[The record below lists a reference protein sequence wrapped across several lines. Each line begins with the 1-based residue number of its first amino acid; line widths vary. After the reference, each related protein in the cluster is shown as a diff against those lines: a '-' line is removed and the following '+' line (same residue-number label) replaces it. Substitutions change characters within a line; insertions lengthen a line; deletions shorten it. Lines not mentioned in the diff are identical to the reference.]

1 MGGPPGGSPSGGA
14 ALRVRGLVKR
24 YGGAVAVD
32 GLDLDV
38 AAGAVTA
45 LLGPNG
51 AGKTSTV
58 ECCLGLR
65 RPDAGEVTVLGR
77 PVAAA
82 ATDADHRAAVGAML
96 QDGGLPTSARPLR
109 LLRHLARLH
118 AAPRDVD
125 ELAGRL
131 GIPAFA
137 RTSVRRLSGGQR
149 QRLALAAALVGRP
162 SLLFLDEPTAGLD
175 PAARLV
181 VWELVREVVAQGA
194 GVLLTTH
201 DLEEAER
208 LAATV
213 VIVDGGRAV
222 ATGAPSELVAGAGA
236 SVRFRASPGLDLAP
250 LRQALS
256 EDVVATEPVP
266 GSYVVSGAV
275 DPQVVAGVTSWC
287 AQRGVMPEA
296 LSVGRPSLEE
306 VFLDLTGRSLR

>member
-1 MGGPPGGSPSGGA
+1 MGGPPDGSPSGGA

-24 YGGAVAVD
+24 YGPRTAVD
-32 GLDLDV
+32 GMDLDV
-38 AAGAVTA
+38 TAGGVTA

-51 AGKTSTV
+51 AGKTTTV

-65 RPDAGEVTVLGR
+65 RPDGGSVRVLGR
-77 PVAAA
+77 EVAGAVP
-82 ATDADHRAAVGAML
+82 DADHRSAVGAML

-125 ELAGRL
+125 ALAERL
-131 GIPAFA
+131 GVPAFA
-137 RTSVRRLSGGQR
+137 GTSVRRLSGGQR

-162 SLLFLDEPTAGLD
+162 RLLFLDEPTAGLD

-181 VWELVREVVAQGA
+181 VWELVREAVGEGA

-201 DLEEAER
+201 DLDEAER
-208 LAATV
+208 LADHV
-213 VIVDGGRAV
+213 VIVDGGRAI
-222 ATGAPSELVAGAGA
+222 AAGAPGELVAGASA
-236 SVRFRASPGLDLAP
+236 SVRFTASPGLDLAP

-256 EDVVATEPVP
+256 EEVAVAEPSP

-287 AQRGVMPEA
+287 AQRGVMPQA

-306 VFLDLTGRSLR
+306 VFLDLTGRRLR